1 MPGADTRSVT
11 APLQH
16 LIGSGLRDQLGD
28 ILVRKGRLERH
39 ELAQAVV
46 EARAQGRRLGE
57 YLVSI
62 GAVYEVDV
70 AQGLAEQYG
79 LRYVDID
86 IRHLDPSTADLIPI
100 AVAKRLG
107 MVPLRA
113 DADVVV
119 VAVADPTDVFSMDE
133 LSMLVQRPTEL
144 VVSERS
150 LIEDGI
156 RKLYTAATVWSDDED
171 FGHAKGPQLVPSIDA
186 PEDGNSAP
194 AIEAVNAIL
203 RRAIEL
209 RASDIHWVPRTEDLL
224 VRVRIDGVMRDLEVV
239 PLEFRA
245 PIVARLKVMAQLD
258 IAERRLPQDGRVSI
272 TFDGV
277 AIDLRMAVL
286 PSIHGEEVVLRIAYI
301 GREGTSSLDELELD
315 DDTRAV
321 FTHALRQ
328 PGGAIVVAGPTG
340 SGKTTTVYAALAEL
354 NDGSRTIIS
363 IEDPVEADVEG
374 IVQIQIN
381 SRIGLTFASG
391 LRTILR
397 ADPDVIFVGEVRDAE
412 TAEIALQAAIT
423 GHLVLTTIHAEN
435 ASAGLVRLRELGVD
449 PTTIGSAV
457 RCVSSQRLVRKPCPR
472 CSSTRPVEREELE
485 SVGLPPTIALTQPE
499 GCSHCGNTGYIGRV
513 GVFEAY
519 AMTPGIRD
527 VLDGSAGNIEE
538 AAVADGMQSLT
549 HTARALAAAGVTT
562 AEEVLRVCGEV
573 DLARVVR

>member
-1 MPGADTRSVT
+1 MPIWGVVASQLD
-11 APLQH
+11 

-28 ILVRKGRLERH
+28 ILVRKGRLARH

-46 EARAQGRRLGE
+46 EARAEGRRLGE

-79 LRYVDID
+79 LRYVNID
-86 IRHLDPSTADLIPI
+86 FRDLDPAISALIPE
-100 AVAKRLG
+100 AVAKRLV
-107 MVPLRA
+107 MLPLRA
-113 DADVVV
+113 DADIVV

-133 LSMLVQRPTEL
+133 LQMLVQRPTEL
-144 VVSERS
+144 VVSERAS
-150 LIEDGI
+150 IEEGI
-156 RKLYTAATVWSDDED
+156 RKLYAEASVWSNGEE
-171 FGHAKGPQLVPSIDA
+171 FARVEAPMLSTIDA
-186 PEDGNSAP
+186 FDEGASAP
-194 AIEAVNAIL
+194 AIEAVNRIL

-224 VRVRIDGVMRDLEVV
+224 VRIRIDGVMRDLEVV

-245 PIVARLKVMAQLD
+245 AIVARLKVMAMLD

-272 TFDGV
+272 TFEGV

-301 GREGTSSLDELELD
+301 GREGSASLDDLSLD
-315 DDTRAV
+315 DNTRAV

-340 SGKTTTVYAALAEL
+340 SGKTTTVYAALAAL
-354 NDGSRTIIS
+354 NDGSRTIVS

-374 IVQIQIN
+374 IVQIEIN

-423 GHLVLTTIHAEN
+423 GHLVLTTIHAES
-435 ASAGLVRLRELGVD
+435 AAAGLVRLRDLGVH

-472 CSSTRPVEREELE
+472 CVSTRPVQPDELA
-485 SVGLPPTIALTQPE
+485 SIGLPETIELTQPE

-513 GVFEAY
+513 GVFEAL
-519 AMTPGIRD
+519 AVTHGIRD
-527 VLDGSAGNIEE
+527 VLSGSAGKIQE
-538 AAVADGMQSLT
+538 AAALDGMRTL
-549 HTARALAAAGVTT
+549 HDAARDLAAAGVTT

-573 DLARVVR
+573 DVPRPTA

>member
-1 MPGADTRSVT
+1 MPIWGPVG
-11 APLQH
+11 APLP

-28 ILVRKGRLERH
+28 ILVRKGRLARP

-62 GAVYEVDV
+62 GAVYEVDI

-79 LRYVDID
+79 LRYVNID
-86 IRHLDPSTADLIPI
+86 FRHLDPATSDLIPE
-100 AVAKRLG
+100 AVAKRLV
-107 MVPLRA
+107 MLPLRA
-113 DADVVV
+113 DAEVVV
-119 VAVADPTDVFSMDE
+119 IAVADPTDVFSMDE
-133 LSMLVQRPTEL
+133 LQMLVQRPTEL

-150 LIEDGI
+150 AIEEGI
-156 RKLYTAATVWSDDED
+156 RKLYSAAPVWSVGDEFERVD
-171 FGHAKGPQLVPSIDA
+171 TRQVATIDA
-186 PEDGNSAP
+186 PEEDPSAP
-194 AIEAVNAIL
+194 AIEAVNATL
-203 RRAIEL
+203 RRAIDL
-209 RASDIHWVPRTEDLL
+209 RASDIHWVPRAEDLL

-239 PLEFRA
+239 PLESRA
-245 PIVARLKVMAQLD
+245 AIVARLKVMAQLD

-286 PSIHGEEVVLRIAYI
+286 PSTHGEEVVLRIAYI
-301 GREGTSSLDELELD
+301 GREGSSRLDELSLD
-315 DDTRAV
+315 DDTRRV

-354 NDGSRTIIS
+354 NDGSRTIVS

-381 SRIGLTFASG
+381 SKIGLTFASG

-412 TAEIALQAAIT
+412 TAEIALQAAMT
-423 GHLVLTTIHAEN
+423 GHLVLTTVHAES
-435 ASAGLVRLRELGVD
+435 AAAGLVRLRELGVHA
-449 PTTIGSAV
+449 TTIGSAV

-472 CSSTRPVEREELE
+472 CVSTRPVEPDELA
-485 SVGLPPTIALTQPE
+485 SIGLPPTSTLSQPD
-499 GCSHCGNTGYIGRV
+499 GCSHCGNTGYIGRM
-513 GVFEAY
+513 GVFEALVV
-519 AMTPGIRD
+519 THGIRD
-527 VLDGSAGNIEE
+527 VLHGSAAEIQE
-538 AAVADGMQSLT
+538 AAVSDGMRSL
-549 HTARALAAAGVTT
+549 HHAARDLASAGMTT

-573 DLARVVR
+573 DLPRPTAL

>member
-1 MPGADTRSVT
+1 MGFVGS
-11 APLQH
+11 PLN
-16 LIGSGLRDQLGD
+16 LVGSGLRDQLGD

-39 ELAQAVV
+39 ELAQAVA

-57 YLVSI
+57 YLVSV

-70 AQGLAEQYG
+70 AQGLAEQFG
-79 LRYVDID
+79 LRYMDID
-86 IRHLDPSTADLIPI
+86 VRHLDPSTAELLPV

-107 MVPLRA
+107 MLPLHA
-113 DADVVV
+113 GAELVV
-119 VAVADPTDVFSMDE
+119 VAVADPTDVLSMDE
-133 LSMLVQRPTEL
+133 LSMLIQRPTEL

-150 LIEDGI
+150 MIEDGI
-156 RKLYTAATVWSDDED
+156 RKLYAAVTVWSDGEEY
-171 FGHAKGPQLVPSIDA
+171 ARVEGPQLPAIDVPD
-186 PEDGNSAP
+186 EGHSAP

-203 RRAIEL
+203 RRAIDL
-209 RASDIHWVPRTEDLL
+209 RASDIHWIPRTDDLL
-224 VRVRIDGVMRDLEVV
+224 VRVRIDGVMRDLEFV

-245 PIVARLKVMAQLD
+245 ATVARLKVMAELD

-301 GREGTSSLDELELD
+301 GREGSSSLNDLELD
-315 DDTRAV
+315 DKTHV
-321 FTHALRQ
+321 LFTHALRQ
-328 PGGAIVVAGPTG
+328 PGGAIIVAGPTG

-354 NDGSRTIIS
+354 NDGSRTIVS

-412 TAEIALQAAIT
+412 TAEIALQAAMT
-423 GHLVLTTIHAEN
+423 GHLVLTTIHAES
-435 ASAGLVRLRELGVD
+435 AAAGLVRLRDLGVD

-457 RCVSSQRLVRKPCPR
+457 RCVSSQRLVRKPCTR
-472 CSSTRPVEREELE
+472 CVSTRPVQPEELE
-485 SVGLPPTIALTQPE
+485 SIGLPPTITLTQPE
-499 GCSHCGNTGYIGRV
+499 GCSECGGTGYMGRI
-513 GVFEAY
+513 GVFEAF
-519 AMTPGIRD
+519 AMTHAVRD
-527 VLDGSAGNIEE
+527 VLTGSGAEIEE
-538 AAVADGMQSLT
+538 AAVADGMRSL
-549 HTARALAAAGVTT
+549 HHAARTLAAAGFTT
-562 AEEVLRVCGEV
+562 ADEVLRVCGEV
-573 DLARVVR
+573 DLSRPTAR